1 MDSPD
6 SLNGFDKIRE
16 NNIMNIKYFQDTDT
30 LLIILNNN
38 EIYETKQYNKN
49 ITYSVDK
56 SGQLIKFVVENAK
69 KINQLDRLIE
79 NISHNE
85 DTRLTQK
92 LQKANKKLLSI
103 NDSLHDKTT
112 FKQNLSFESPISQ
125 FGERLIN
132 AFGNHMLASG
142 GSLYMVERDGLRLVH
157 ALDPGHAP
165 VFIPFPLKENSVLEY
180 LMSAG
185 KPLLIHDLKEKQQFT
200 SSGWNG
206 YLDDS
211 VLAFPIPDENGH
223 IVGLLSFHS
232 RVSPKF
238 EEHDKD
244 LGTLLTHFTS
254 ETLRAVKATYALQE
268 SQERLRLIM
277 EATNDGIWD
286 WNPITNDIYFSPRW
300 FTLLGYQPDTLP
312 HTYET
317 FQQLLHPDDK
327 NRLDHFFCN
336 QLESKKT
343 FSIAFRMK
351 TNDGSWLWVESRGKV
366 MEWDK
371 FDKAM
376 RVMGTL
382 SDISERKASEIEL
395 FRHSQALQQ
404 SLDGIVIANMSGQIE
419 FVNAAWASMHG
430 YTTTE
435 LVGKDLYIFMP
446 PPQQSNFSK
455 FMAQAQNI
463 SGIIREDKHL
473 TKNGKY
479 FSIRLSSSVLKEPC
493 DQAIGLI
500 LIARDITE
508 ERKIEAQLLQAQKME
523 SIGRIAGGIA
533 HDFNNLLTPILA
545 NTQMVISDPSISEDH
560 RSRLERVLVAA
571 ERASDLTRQILVF
584 SKKQK
589 FELQTFYLAEIVE
602 GFYNIMSSIIRE
614 DIQFSI
620 DTKQSKGYIHA
631 DVSHIEQILMNILV
645 NAQDAMPKDGKLEII
660 VCDTIL
666 DETYT
671 EKNPNVTPGPYVM
684 IIISD
689 TGIGMSR
696 MTLKQAFEPFY
707 TTKEE
712 GKRSGLGLSIV
723 YGIIKQHG
731 GHIHVHS
738 IENRGTTFK
747 LYFPRVE
754 KQKDEPPGIYPPKQT
769 GGHETILVAEDEDI
783 VRELV
788 CTILKRLGYH
798 VLDARDANHC
808 LKIVSTY
815 DGPIHL
821 LVSDVVMPGMNGK
834 ELYLNLVKQYPDI
847 KVLFMSGYTEDII
860 IDRGIISAPNEF
872 LQKPISVQKLAEAVN
887 RILNEKK
894 SKTT

>member
-1 MDSPD
+1 
-6 SLNGFDKIRE
+6 
-16 NNIMNIKYFQDTDT
+16 MNIKYFQETDT
-30 LLIILNNN
+30 LLIMMNNN
-38 EIYETKQYNKN
+38 EIFETKQYNEHIIYN
-49 ITYSVDK
+49 VDK
-56 SGQLIKFVVENAK
+56 SGQLVKIIVENAK
-69 KINQLDRLIE
+69 QINQLFNFIDK
-79 NISHNE
+79 ISHNE
-85 DTRLTQK
+85 DTLTET
-92 LQKANKKLLSI
+92 LQTANKKLLRI
-103 NDSLHDKTT
+103 NDHLQCKSKT
-112 FKQNLSFESPISQ
+112 KKNMSFESPISQ

-142 GSLYMVERDGLRLVH
+142 GSLYMVESDGLRLVH

-180 LMSAG
+180 LMTTG
-185 KPLLIHDLKEKQQFT
+185 KPLLIHDLKETQQF
-200 SSGWNG
+200 SGSGWNG

-254 ETLRAVKATYALQE
+254 ETLRAVKATFALQE
-268 SQERLRLIM
+268 SQERLRLTM

-300 FTLLGYQPDTLP
+300 FTLLGYQPDIFP

-317 FQQLLHPDDK
+317 FQQLLYPDDK

-336 QLESKKT
+336 QLESKKS

-351 TNDGSWLWVESRGKV
+351 TNDSHWLWVESRGKV
-366 MEWDK
+366 MEWDESG
-371 FDKAM
+371 KAK

-382 SDISERKASEIEL
+382 SDISERKAAETEL

-430 YTTTE
+430 YTTND
-435 LVGKDLYIFMP
+435 LIGKNLYIFMP

-455 FMAQAQNI
+455 FMAQAQSN
-463 SGIIREDKHL
+463 SGIIRENEHL
-473 TKNGKY
+473 TKDGKN
-479 FSIRLSSSVLKEPC
+479 FSIRLSASILKEPC
-493 DQAIGLI
+493 GQAIGLI
-500 LIARDITE
+500 LIARDITD
-508 ERKIEAQLLQAQKME
+508 ERNLEAQLLQAQKME
-523 SIGRIAGGIA
+523 SIGRMAGGIA

-545 NTQMVISDPSISEDH
+545 NTQMVLTDSSIDSAH
-560 RSRLERVLVAA
+560 QSRLERVLIAA

-584 SKKQK
+584 SRKQPL
-589 FELQTFYLAEIVE
+589 ELQTFYLAEVVE

-614 DIQFSI
+614 DIQFNL
-620 DTKQSKGYIHA
+620 DTRQSKGYIHA
-631 DVSHIEQILMNILV
+631 DISHIEQILMNILV
-645 NAQDAMPKDGKLEII
+645 NAQDAMPKGGNLELS
-660 VCDTIL
+660 VSDTTL
-666 DETYT
+666 DETYA
-671 EKNPNVTPGPYVM
+671 EKHPDVIPGSYVLLV
-684 IIISD
+684 ISD
-689 TGIGMSR
+689 SGVGMSR
-696 MTLKQAFEPFY
+696 KTLKQAFEPFY

-712 GKRSGLGLSIV
+712 GKGTGLGLSTV

-731 GHIHVHS
+731 GHIRVHS
-738 IENRGTTFK
+738 IENEGTTFK
-747 LYFPRVE
+747 FYFPRVE
-754 KQKDEPPGIYPPKQT
+754 KIKTKISGIYPPTQI
-769 GGHETILVAEDEDI
+769 GGHETILVVEDEDI
-783 VRELV
+783 VRDLV
-788 CTILKRLGYH
+788 CSILKRSGYH
-798 VLDARDANHC
+798 VLDAQDSDHC
-808 LKIVSTY
+808 MKIVNAY

-834 ELYLNLVKQYPDI
+834 ELFLNLVKQFPGMN
-847 KVLFMSGYTEDII
+847 VLFMSGYTDDVIT
-860 IDRGIISAPNEF
+860 DCGISNSPNIF
-872 LQKPISVQKLAEAVN
+872 LQKPISVKKLAEAVK
-887 RILNEKK
+887 RVLNDEQ